1 MKNKIRLNGFLLT
14 YIIFA
19 LVLAVLVASAL
30 VYVDSVLDEYEEKH
44 PTRLLEKAVVLL
56 QAEAEN
62 GTLYQKD
69 EAPAMISGKFEENKN
84 AKDEFA
90 KKLSG
95 DIKFSPQ
102 KWISETECTYNVL
115 SDGFAIAE
123 IKLKKIGEP
132 ITKLA
137 IISIQ
142 EYELVSYLPISHTYT
157 IELSKEIAL
166 SDEISVSVNGIE
178 LGESDLTKAEDGKIV
193 YTLSDIYD
201 KPEIIMTDKDG
212 NSLSGKLPEAANG
225 NIEFDA
231 TLYTLTL
238 PKQLSVHLDG
248 EVLSGELQGDG
259 RYNYRIRLAKKAKVE
274 LSDLFG
280 NKIEYAGTSTVP
292 LTYYTLMTN
301 EGCTVKVNGN
311 DVPDSVMEISP
322 NPEYKNFA
330 ELVSGLPR
338 LPVYNIV
345 VLQND
350 AEVSVT
356 DAKGNDI
363 SLEREKNIQDLT
375 GASAPIPLSEIPK
388 DISDKINVIKV
399 LEDWSLFMSCDLDFA
414 SLSKHLIKGSY
425 QYNVAYKY
433 NYSIDRTFTSIHS
446 LRSPAFTEETATNFT
461 YLTEDCFSVDIRF
474 VKHML
479 VSGRNVDDEMNERCY
494 FAKDGAGNWKL
505 VGMKEV
511 INDAK

>member
-84 AKDEFA
+84 VKDEFA

-95 DIKFSPQ
+95 DIKFSSQ

-178 LGESDLTKAEDGKIV
+178 LGESDLTKAEDGKIMMQELFGEFAPYAYYV
-193 YTLSDIYD
+193 PHILI
-201 KPEIIMTDKDG
+201 
-212 NSLSGKLPEAANG
+212 LSGVLVIWLLPERMWQIKPGIMFVFLA
-225 NIEFDA
+225 IA
-231 TLYTLTL
+231 TLYMFW
-238 PKQLSVHLDG
+238 
-248 EVLSGELQGDG
+248 
-259 RYNYRIRLAKKAKVE
+259 Y
-274 LSDLFG
+274 FG
-280 NKIEYAGTSTVP
+280 KIA
-292 LTYYTLMTN
+292 
-301 EGCTVKVNGN
+301 
-311 DVPDSVMEISP
+311 
-322 NPEYKNFA
+322 EYKRN
-330 ELVSGLPR
+330 
-338 LPVYNIV
+338 
-345 VLQND
+345 
-350 AEVSVT
+350 
-356 DAKGNDI
+356 K
-363 SLEREKNIQDLT
+363 
-375 GASAPIPLSEIPK
+375 K
-388 DISDKINVIKV
+388 DENK
-399 LEDWSLFMSCDLDFA
+399 
-414 SLSKHLIKGSY
+414 
-425 QYNVAYKY
+425 
-433 NYSIDRTFTSIHS
+433 
-446 LRSPAFTEETATNFT
+446 
-461 YLTEDCFSVDIRF
+461 
-474 VKHML
+474 
-479 VSGRNVDDEMNERCY
+479 
-494 FAKDGAGNWKL
+494 
-505 VGMKEV
+505 
-511 INDAK
+511 